1 MEILILIG
9 AILMMTIAHLVRT
22 ARWQLF
28 VDVYEKPNT
37 RNLIQSMSLGYLIN
51 SFIPFKIG
59 DLFRAWFSGR
69 KMKNGKALGL
79 STVIVDRYL
88 DVIAVGLI
96 FIGLSVSNIG
106 GKDIKSSAFFYII
119 LMASLIV
126 LTGLVYIFRK
136 ALKKVIRVIASI
148 FNPRIEAFIMFFCWA
163 FIWNFS
169 DIFKKISKLKMI
181 VYTIF
186 MWALYVLSYFC
197 FAEFLNMHT
206 KKGSWTDIFLM
217 YFTSNGISSSTLKV
231 GEHTLYTLLYIF
243 IPLVLLFAIS
253 LFFKRAETQT
263 SEKEHVNLLPQ
274 LNAEEKLDFLDN
286 YFSNENRDYVEN
298 YLTINRDISII
309 RDYSAGSNATTMLC
323 MDGESTFFRKY
334 AFGAD
339 GDKLYD
345 QIEWIEKYK
354 GMLALP
360 EIKKKDKTDS
370 YCFYDMPYY
379 SQAVGFFEYIHSMP
393 ADKSWDILKRVL
405 ETLDDSIYKL
415 DEHDA
420 DSETIEKYVDGKVVK
435 NLNKIKGAGHI
446 KSVLN
451 YDTVVINGTE
461 YKNLSYF
468 EKFLDKEYLK
478 RVFENDTYCAIHGDL
493 TIENVVCMQ
502 EKDDFY
508 LIDPNTGN
516 IHESPNLDFGKL
528 LQSVHG
534 GYEFLMMTRDV
545 TVNGNKIN
553 YMHTKSSAY
562 KTLHQKLHDYMME
575 TFGPERTKSIYYHEI
590 IHWLRLLPYK
600 IEKDGKRALLFY
612 AGLIMVLNDVE
623 KMFEE

>member
-1 MEILILIG
+1 MEILILVG

-28 VDVYEKPNT
+28 VDVYEKPNK
-37 RNLIQSMSLGYLIN
+37 RNLIQSISLGYLIN
-51 SFIPFKIG
+51 YFIPFKVG

-88 DVIAVGLI
+88 DVISVGLI

-106 GKDIKSSAFFYII
+106 GKDIKSSAYFYVI
-119 LMASLIV
+119 LMAALIV
-126 LTGLVYIFRK
+126 LTVLVYIFRNV
-136 ALKKVIRVIASI
+136 LKKVVRVIASI
-148 FNPRIEAFIMFFCWA
+148 FNPKIESFILFLFWA
-163 FIWNFS
+163 LIWNFS

-181 VYTIF
+181 AYTIF
-186 MWALYVLSYFC
+186 MWALYVGSYYC
-197 FAEFLNMHT
+197 FAEFLHMST
-206 KKGSWTDIFLM
+206 KKGSWTDVFLM
-217 YFTSNGISSSTLKV
+217 FFTSNGITSSTIRV
-231 GEHTLYTLLYIF
+231 GERTVYMLLYIF
-243 IPLVLLFAIS
+243 LPLIILFVIS
-253 LFFKRAETQT
+253 FFFKRVENQT
-263 SEKEHVNLLPQ
+263 SEQEHVNLLPQ
-274 LNAEEKLDFLDN
+274 LNEEEKLEFLDS

-345 QIEWIEKYK
+345 QIEWIERYK

-393 ADKSWDILKRVL
+393 AEKSWDILKRVL

-415 DEHDA
+415 DQRDSDA
-420 DSETIEKYVDGKVVK
+420 ETIGKYVDSKVTK
-435 NLNKIKGAGHI
+435 NLEKIKSANHIRSILGH
-446 KSVLN
+446 
-451 YDTVVINGTE
+451 DTVVINGVE

-468 EKFLDKEYLK
+468 EKYLDKEYLEK
-478 RVFENDTYCAIHGDL
+478 VFGDDTYCAIHGDL
-493 TIENVVCMQ
+493 TIENIVCML

-516 IHESPNLDFGKL
+516 VHESPNLDYGKL

-545 TVNGNKIN
+545 SVDGNKIN

-562 KTLHQKLHDYMME
+562 KTLHQKLHDYMLE
-575 TFGPERTKSIYYHEI
+575 TFGEARTKSIYYHEI

-600 IEKDGKRALLFY
+600 IEKDGKRAMLFY
-612 AGLIMVLNDVE
+612 AGLIMVLNDVAQ
-623 KMFEE
+623 MFED

>member
-1 MEILILIG
+1 
-9 AILMMTIAHLVRT
+9 MMTIAHLART

-28 VDVYEKPNT
+28 VDVYERPNT

-106 GKDIKSSAFFYII
+106 GKDIKSSAFFYVI
-119 LMASLIV
+119 LMALLIV

-148 FNPRIEAFIMFFCWA
+148 FNPKIESFILFFCWA
-163 FIWNFS
+163 LIWNFS

-181 VYTIF
+181 AYTIF

-197 FAEFLNMHT
+197 FAEFLNMRT
-206 KKGSWTDIFLM
+206 AKGSWTDIFLM
-217 YFTSNGISSSTLKV
+217 FFTSNGISSSTLKV
-231 GEHTLYTLLYIF
+231 GEHTLFTLLYIF
-243 IPLVLLFAIS
+243 IPLILLFVIS

-263 SEKEHVNLLPQ
+263 SEREHVNLLPQ
-274 LNAEEKLDFLDN
+274 LNEEEKLEFLDN
-286 YFSNENRDYVEN
+286 YFSNENRDYVDN

-334 AFGAD
+334 AFGVD

-354 GMLALP
+354 GMIALP
-360 EIKKKDKTDS
+360 KIKKKDKTDS

-393 ADKSWDILKRVL
+393 TDKSWDILKRVL
-405 ETLDDSIYKL
+405 ETLDSSIYKL
-415 DEHDA
+415 DECDA
-420 DSETIEKYVDGKVVK
+420 DAETIEKYVDSKVVK
-435 NLNKIKGAGHI
+435 NLDKIKTASHI
-446 KSVLN
+446 KSVLSH
-451 YDTVVINGTE
+451 DTVVINGTE

-468 EKFLDKEYLK
+468 EKFLDKDYLK
-478 RVFENDTYCAIHGDL
+478 KVFANDTYCAIHGDL
-493 TIENVVCMQ
+493 TIENIVCMQ
-502 EKDDFY
+502 ENDDFY

-545 TVNGNKIN
+545 NLSGNKIN

-575 TFGPERTKSIYYHEI
+575 TFGAERTKSIYYHEI

-612 AGLIMVLNDVE
+612 AGLIMVLNDVTE
-623 KMFEE
+623 MFEE

>member
-9 AILMMTIAHLVRT
+9 AILMMTIAHLVRVG
-22 ARWQLF
+22 RWQLF
-28 VDVYEKPNT
+28 VDVYEKPNK
-37 RNLIQSMSLGYLIN
+37 RNLIQSMSFGYLIN

-106 GKDIKSSAFFYII
+106 GKDIKSSAYFYVI
-119 LMASLIV
+119 LMAALIV
-126 LTGLVYIFRK
+126 LTGLVYIFRNL
-136 ALKKVIRVIASI
+136 LKKIVRVIASI
-148 FNPRIEAFIMFFCWA
+148 FNPKIESFILFFCWA
-163 FIWNFS
+163 LIWNFS
-169 DIFKKISKLKMI
+169 DIFKKISKIKMI
-181 VYTIF
+181 ASTIF
-186 MWALYVLSYFC
+186 MWALYVLSYYC
-197 FAEFLNMHT
+197 FAEYLYLRT
-206 KKGSWTDIFLM
+206 EKGSWTDVFLM
-217 YFTSNGISSSTLKV
+217 FFTSNGISSSTLKL
-231 GEHTLYTLLYIF
+231 GNHTLYTLLYIF
-243 IPLVLLFAIS
+243 LPLILLFVIS
-253 LFFKRAETQT
+253 LFFKRAENQT
-263 SEKEHVNLLPQ
+263 AEREHVNLLPQ
-274 LNAEEKLDFLDN
+274 LNEEEKLEFLDN

-334 AFGAD
+334 AFGVD

-370 YCFYDMPYY
+370 YCFYDMPYF

-393 ADKSWDILKRVL
+393 AEKSWDILKRVL
-405 ETLDDSIYKL
+405 ETLETSIYKL
-415 DEHDA
+415 DECDSDA
-420 DSETIEKYVDGKVVK
+420 ETISKYVDSKVVK
-435 NLNKIKGAGHI
+435 NLDKIKSAGHI
-446 KSVLN
+446 KSILN
-451 YDTVVINGTE
+451 NDTVVINGTE

-468 EKFLDKEYLK
+468 EKYLDKEYLQA
-478 RVFENDTYCAIHGDL
+478 VFANDTYCAIHGDL
-493 TIENVVCMQ
+493 TIENIVCMTDM
-502 EKDDFY
+502 DDFY

-545 TVNGNKIN
+545 SVEGNKIN

-562 KTLHQKLHDYMME
+562 KTLHQKLHDYMMDA
-575 TFGPERTKSIYYHEI
+575 FGPERTKSIYYHEI

-612 AGLIMVLNDVE
+612 AGLIMVLNDVAD
-623 KMFEE
+623 MFEK